1 MIKAYHYLYF
11 RTYEI
16 FSKTNKN
23 SAESSSAKF
32 LSLIIFINILSV
44 YSLFFRS
51 FNNIA
56 FYSFSAFGIVISIL
70 NLRYFTDARQKSI
83 FYEFKDVKI
92 NKVYKI
98 LVDGYPYVSFIFLFS
113 SLDIGFYAIYYFI
126 GIVILIKAVSYFW
139 NL

>member
-70 NLRYFTDARQKSI
+70 NLRYFNDARHKSI
-83 FYEFKDVKI
+83 IYDFKDVKI
-92 NKVYKI
+92 NRVYKI
-98 LVDGYPYVSFIFLFS
+98 LVDAYPHLSFLLLFIFLDTGYS
-113 SLDIGFYAIYYFI
+113 VILYYI

-139 NL
+139 EL